1 MDDQNKSREH
11 LLKELSTLK
20 VRLAETDVLEAELRR
35 TRDKLRAMEQIVDSM
50 RAGVTLSDIDGRIL
64 YTNPSEAAMHG
75 YAVAELIGREV
86 RIFAPNG
93 IWNPLTRGQA
103 KKLKRLTRE
112 GINVRK
118 DGSAFRVLLTSDVV
132 KNQQGEPVA
141 IITTSEEIT
150 ARKQAEEVMAA
161 MFRISDRTNAAGDV
175 RRLFDDVHNIVGGL
189 IYARNFF
196 IARYDEKSDAL
207 SFPHY
212 ADEFSAPP
220 EPAPLK
226 KGLIEQVLRTGEALF
241 ATQETL
247 EKIIQ
252 EGAVDGMDTPFVNW
266 LGVPIKR
273 GDRTIGLLGI
283 KSYTDD
289 IQFTEIEKNLLFFL
303 AQQISGALERT
314 KAWDEA

>member
-1 MDDQNKSREH
+1 MNDQNKNKEQ
-11 LLKELSTLK
+11 LLKDLSTLK
-20 VRLAETDVLEAELRR
+20 VQLAESDILEAELRR
-35 TRDKLRAMEQIVDSM
+35 TREKLRAMEQIVDSM
-50 RAGVTLSDIDGRIL
+50 RVGVTLSDIDGRIL
-64 YTNPSEAAMHG
+64 YTNPAEAAMHG
-75 YAVAELIGREV
+75 YEVGELIGREV

-93 IWNPLTRGQA
+93 IWNPLTRDQA

-118 DGSAFRVLLTSDVV
+118 DGSTIRVLLTSDVV
-132 KNQQGEPVA
+132 RSQQGEPVA

-150 ARKQAEEVMAA
+150 ARKQAEDVMGA
-161 MFRISDRTNAAGDV
+161 MFRIADRAGAATDI
-175 RRLFDDVHNIVGGL
+175 RRLFDEVHNIVGGL

-196 IARYDEKSDAL
+196 IARHNESSGAL
-207 SFPHY
+207 SFPYY

-247 EKIIQ
+247 ERIIQ
-252 EGAVDGMDTPFVNW
+252 DGAMDGMDTPFVNW

-273 GDRTIGLLGI
+273 GERTIGLLGI

-289 IQFTEIEKNLLFFL
+289 IRFTEIEKHLLFFL
-303 AQQISGALERT
+303 AQQIAGALERT
-314 KAWDEA
+314 RAWDE

>member
-1 MDDQNKSREH
+1 MDDQNKTKEQ

-20 VRLAETDVLEAELRR
+20 VRVAEIDMQEVEFRR
-35 TRDKLRAMEQIVDSM
+35 TSEKLRAMEQIVDSM
-50 RAGVTLSDIDGRIL
+50 NTGVTLSDIDGRIL
-64 YTNPSEAAMHG
+64 YTNPAEAAMHG
-75 YAVAELIGREV
+75 YAVSELIGQEV

-93 IWNPLTRGQA
+93 IWNPLTRDQA
-103 KKLKRLTRE
+103 KKIKRLTRE

-118 DGSAFRVLLTSDVV
+118 DGSTIRVLLTSDVV
-132 KNQQGEPVA
+132 KTQQGEPVA

-150 ARKQAEEVMAA
+150 ARKQAEDVMGA
-161 MFRISDRTNAAGDV
+161 MFRIADRTSAATDV
-175 RRLFDDVHNIVGGL
+175 RRLFDEMHNIVGGL

-196 IARYDEKSDAL
+196 IARLDASSGML
-207 SFPHY
+207 SYPYY

-247 EKIIQ
+247 ERIIQ
-252 EGAVDGMDTPFVNW
+252 DGAMDGMDTPFVNW

-273 GDRTIGLLGI
+273 GQWTIGLLGI

-289 IQFTEIEKNLLFFL
+289 IKFTEIEKHLLFFV
-303 AQQISGALERT
+303 AQQIAGALERT
-314 KAWDEA
+314 KTWDE